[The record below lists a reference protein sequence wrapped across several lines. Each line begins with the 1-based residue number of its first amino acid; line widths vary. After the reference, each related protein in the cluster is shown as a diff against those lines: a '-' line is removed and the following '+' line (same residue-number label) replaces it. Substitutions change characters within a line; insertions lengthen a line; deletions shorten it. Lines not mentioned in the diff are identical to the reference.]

1 MGVEI
6 LYDIV
11 HSLIDVKTNYVYL
24 ILIKI
29 RYYSL

>member
-11 HSLIDVKTNYVYL
+11 HSLIDVQTNYAYL

-29 RYYSL
+29 RHYSL